1 MTPEPGIARVIW
13 IAVVLGLIGV
23 AYAFADRDPTV
34 HAETPHGTE
43 CSGVCERAGME
54 LDGMLW
60 ERGDV
65 TCVCSARG
73 RL

>member
-1 MTPEPGIARVIW
+1 MIREATITRVIW
-13 IAVVLGLIGV
+13 IAAVLGLVGV

-34 HAETPHGTE
+34 HAEPPRGAE
-43 CSGVCERAGME
+43 CSGVCEHAGME

-65 TCVCSARG
+65 TCVCSAQG
-73 RL
+73 RR